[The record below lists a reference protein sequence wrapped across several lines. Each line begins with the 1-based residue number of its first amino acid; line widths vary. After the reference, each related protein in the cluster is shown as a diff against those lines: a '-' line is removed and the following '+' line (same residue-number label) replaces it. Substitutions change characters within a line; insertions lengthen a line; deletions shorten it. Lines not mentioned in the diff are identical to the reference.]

1 MPEIS
6 GRSGSRATVISRG
19 HSGNIPCDAGELV
32 GKRDRKAAV
41 MQPLLS
47 GPAKP
52 LRDHARVLAQRK
64 KCVENVRRFPERRV
78 RHAGK
83 AMAPPAPQIRIFRN
97 VEIIE
102 VDKRIFGTIHDSQ
115 RDRTIL
121 DEPALIYPDTRTC
134 GLKNRLSCEAIRS
147 LT

>member
-1 MPEIS
+1 M
-6 GRSGSRATVISRG
+6 
-19 HSGNIPCDAGELV
+19 DAGRPLDDRLRSSRSDIVDESCK
-32 GKRDRKAAV
+32 KR
-41 MQPLLS
+41 
-47 GPAKP
+47 
-52 LRDHARVLAQRK
+52 
-64 KCVENVRRFPERRV
+64 VENVRRFPERRV
-78 RHAGK
+78 LHAGK